1 MVASP
6 IVQTYR
12 LFSFN
17 RQAMKYRKPI
27 QTIKI
32 DFIFLS
38 SSSDLTRLADV
49 RILAPASLLSTT
61 MPLHPKY
68 ILFPAQDNFSI
79 FRTDDQ
85 TNTEN

>member
-12 LFSFN
+12 LSSFN

-38 SSSDLTRLADV
+38 SSSDLTLADV
-49 RILAPASLLSTT
+49 RILAPPSLILTT
-61 MPLHPKY
+61 MPVHPKY

-79 FRTDDQ
+79 FRTDNQ